1 MEWDSILQNAGT
13 AVALVI
19 SLSSLFK
26 VRNENKKIKSEVD
39 TLDASVFKTFTDEI
53 QEHYKGELERASKER
68 DEMKRA
74 SDEYKKQTDGKIK
87 QLEDTISKME
97 KRDTSVWIAIT
108 DAFKCEF
115 LKKNGAC
122 PVIDRIK
129 ESGVSLDADYDK
141 ILGNTKD
148 KEEN

>member
-1 MEWDSILQNAGT
+1 MEWDSIISMATGVV
-13 AVALVI
+13 AVLTSA
-19 SLSSLFK
+19 SALFK

-74 SDEYKKQTDGKIK
+74 SDEYKKQTDEKIK

-129 ESGVSLDADYDK
+129 DSGVSLDADYDK
-141 ILGNTKD
+141 ILGNTK
-148 KEEN
+148 E